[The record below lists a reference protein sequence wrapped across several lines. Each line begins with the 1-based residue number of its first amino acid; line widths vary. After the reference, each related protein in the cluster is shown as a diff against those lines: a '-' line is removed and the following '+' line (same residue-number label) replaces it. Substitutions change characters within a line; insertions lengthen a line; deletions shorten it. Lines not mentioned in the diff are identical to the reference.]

1 MMELSMDVIEKEIR
15 DLKSEIA
22 EQQKKQEY
30 DKLKKD
36 LLDISYKAN
45 NTMTEFDGGMTE
57 VDTEKLLK
65 TPRSKESFFDLV
77 FGRILRMFNARPIIG
92 NIIGIGL
99 AFVGLMSMN
108 KYLNNPELVLVKM
121 YLGRFLM
128 ISGIVQILKSA
139 TRSLLLPLVAT
150 AVGGTIA
157 NQLTGN
163 HLMFGQPSWFYQ
175 GVLITGL
182 IGIAISVFSID

>member
-1 MMELSMDVIEKEIR
+1 MDVIDKEIR
-15 DLKSEIA
+15 DLKSKISE
-22 EQQKKQEY
+22 QKKKEEY
-30 DKLKKD
+30 DTLKKD
-36 LLDISYKAN
+36 LFDISYKAN
-45 NTMTEFDGGMTE
+45 NTLTEFDGGMAE

-65 TPRSKESFFDLV
+65 TPRSKDSFFDLV
-77 FGRILRMFNARPIIG
+77 IARIMRMFNARPIIG

-108 KYLNNPELVLVKM
+108 KYMNNPELIIVKL
-121 YLGRFLM
+121 YLGRFMM
-128 ISGIVQILKSA
+128 ISGVVQILKSA

-150 AVGGTIA
+150 SVGGIIA

-163 HLMFGQPSWFYQ
+163 QLMLGQPSWFYQ

-182 IGIAISVFSID
+182 VGIAISVFSID

>member
-1 MMELSMDVIEKEIR
+1 MELSMDVIDKEIR
-15 DLKSEIA
+15 DLKLEIA
-22 EQQKKQEY
+22 EQHKKKEY
-30 DKLKKD
+30 DNLKKD
-36 LLDISYKAN
+36 LFDITYKAN

-65 TPRSKESFFDLV
+65 TPRSKDSFFDLV
-77 FGRILRMFNARPIIG
+77 ILRILRMFNARPIVG

-108 KYLNNPELVLVKM
+108 KYMNNPELVMVKM
-121 YLGRFLM
+121 YLGRFMM

-163 HLMFGQPSWFYQ
+163 HLMLGQPSWFYQ

>member
-1 MMELSMDVIEKEIR
+1 MELSMDVIDKEIH
-15 DLKSEIA
+15 DLKLEIA
-22 EQQKKQEY
+22 EQQKKKEY
-30 DKLKKD
+30 DNLKKD
-36 LLDISYKAN
+36 LFDITYKAN

-65 TPRSKESFFDLV
+65 TPRSKDSFFDLV
-77 FGRILRMFNARPIIG
+77 ILRILRMFNARPIVG

-108 KYLNNPELVLVKM
+108 KYMNNPELVMVKM
-121 YLGRFLM
+121 YLGRFMM

-163 HLMFGQPSWFYQ
+163 HLMLGQPSWFYQ

>member
-1 MMELSMDVIEKEIR
+1 MELSMDVIEKEIR
-15 DLKSEIA
+15 DLKLEIA
-22 EQQKKQEY
+22 QQQKKQEY
-30 DKLKKD
+30 DNLKKD
-36 LLDISYKAN
+36 LFDITYKAN

-65 TPRSKESFFDLV
+65 TNRSKESFFDLV
-77 FGRILRMFNARPIIG
+77 FGRIIRMFNARPIVG

-108 KYLNNPELVLVKM
+108 KYMNNPDLVMVKM
-121 YLGRFLM
+121 YLGRFMM

-182 IGIAISVFSID
+182 IGTAISVFSID

>member
-1 MMELSMDVIEKEIR
+1 MDVIDKEIR
-15 DLKSEIA
+15 DLKSKISE
-22 EQQKKQEY
+22 QKKKEEY
-30 DKLKKD
+30 DTLKKD
-36 LLDISYKAN
+36 LFDISYKAN
-45 NTMTEFDGGMTE
+45 NTLTEFDGGMTE

-65 TPRSKESFFDLV
+65 TPRSKDSFFDLV
-77 FGRILRMFNARPIIG
+77 IARIMRMFNARPIIG

-108 KYLNNPELVLVKM
+108 KYMNNPELIIVKL
-121 YLGRFLM
+121 YLGRFMM
-128 ISGIVQILKSA
+128 ISGVVQILKSA

-150 AVGGTIA
+150 SVGGIIA

-163 HLMFGQPSWFYQ
+163 QLMLGQPSWFYQ

-182 IGIAISVFSID
+182 VGIAISVFSID

>member
-1 MMELSMDVIEKEIR
+1 MELSMDVIEKEIR
-15 DLKSEIA
+15 DLKSKIA
-22 EQQKKQEY
+22 EEEKKKEY
-30 DKLKKD
+30 DNLKKD
-36 LLDISYKAN
+36 LFDITYKAN

-57 VDTEKLLK
+57 VDTKKLLK
-65 TPRSKESFFDLV
+65 TTRSKESFFDLV
-77 FGRILRMFNARPIIG
+77 IARVLRMFNARPIVG

-99 AFVGLMSMN
+99 VFVGLMSMN
-108 KYLNNPELVLVKM
+108 KYMNNPDLVMVKM
-121 YLGRFLM
+121 YLGRFMM
-128 ISGIVQILKSA
+128 ISGAVQILKSA

-163 HLMFGQPSWFYQ
+163 HLMLGQPSWFYQ

-182 IGIAISVFSID
+182 VGIAISVFSID

>member
-1 MMELSMDVIEKEIR
+1 MELSMDVIDKEIR
-15 DLKSEIA
+15 DLKLEIS

-30 DKLKKD
+30 DNLKKD
-36 LLDISYKAN
+36 LFDISYKAN

-65 TPRSKESFFDLV
+65 TPRSKDSFFDLV
-77 FGRILRMFNARPIIG
+77 ILRIIRMFNAKPIIG

-108 KYLNNPELVLVKM
+108 KYMNNPELVMVKL
-121 YLGRFLM
+121 YLGRFMM
-128 ISGIVQILKSA
+128 ISGVVQILKSA

-163 HLMFGQPSWFYQ
+163 QLMLGQPSWFYQ

-182 IGIAISVFSID
+182 VGIAISVFSID

>member
-1 MMELSMDVIEKEIR
+1 MDVIDKEIR
-15 DLKSEIA
+15 DLKSKISE
-22 EQQKKQEY
+22 EQKKQEY
-30 DKLKKD
+30 DNLKKD
-36 LLDISYKAN
+36 LFDITYKAN

-57 VDTEKLLK
+57 IDTEKSLK
-65 TPRSKESFFDLV
+65 TNRSKESFFDLV
-77 FGRILRMFNARPIIG
+77 FARILRMFNARPIIG

-108 KYLNNPELVLVKM
+108 KYLNNPELVVVKM

>member
-1 MMELSMDVIEKEIR
+1 MELSMDVIDKEIH
-15 DLKSEIA
+15 DLKLEIA
-22 EQQKKQEY
+22 EQQKKKEY
-30 DKLKKD
+30 DNLKKD
-36 LLDISYKAN
+36 LFDITYKAN

-65 TPRSKESFFDLV
+65 TPRSKDSFFDLV
-77 FGRILRMFNARPIIG
+77 ILRILRMFNARPIVG

-108 KYLNNPELVLVKM
+108 KYMNNPELVMVKL
-121 YLGRFLM
+121 YLGRFMM
-128 ISGIVQILKSA
+128 ISGVVQILKSA

-182 IGIAISVFSID
+182 VGIAISVFSID

>member
-1 MMELSMDVIEKEIR
+1 MELSMDVIEKEIR
-15 DLKSEIA
+15 DLKLEIA
-22 EQQKKQEY
+22 QQQKKQEY
-30 DKLKKD
+30 DNLKKD
-36 LLDISYKAN
+36 LFDITYKAN
-45 NTMTEFDGGMTE
+45 NTMTEFSGGMME

-77 FGRILRMFNARPIIG
+77 FGRILRMFNARPIVG

-108 KYLNNPELVLVKM
+108 KYLNNPDLVVVKM

-175 GVLITGL
+175 GVLVTGL

>member
-1 MMELSMDVIEKEIR
+1 MELSMDVIEQEIR
-15 DLKSEIA
+15 DLKLEIA
-22 EQQKKQEY
+22 EQKKKEEY
-30 DKLKKD
+30 ETLKKD
-36 LLDISYKAN
+36 LLNITYKAN
-45 NTMTEFDGGMTE
+45 HALTEFDGGMTE

-65 TPRSKESFFDLV
+65 TSRSKDSFFDLV
-77 FGRILRMFNARPIIG
+77 IARIIRMFNARPIVG

-108 KYLNNPELVLVKM
+108 KYMNNPDLVMVKM
-121 YLGRFLM
+121 YLGRFMM
-128 ISGIVQILKSA
+128 ISGVVQILKSA

-150 AVGGTIA
+150 AVGGIIA

-163 HLMFGQPSWFYQ
+163 QLMLGQPSWFYQ

-182 IGIAISVFSID
+182 VGIAISVFSID

>member
-1 MMELSMDVIEKEIR
+1 MELSMDVIDKEIR
-15 DLKSEIA
+15 DLKSKISE
-22 EQQKKQEY
+22 EQKKQEY
-30 DKLKKD
+30 DNLKKD
-36 LLDISYKAN
+36 LFDITYKAN

-57 VDTEKLLK
+57 IDTEKSLK
-65 TPRSKESFFDLV
+65 TNRSKESFFDLV
-77 FGRILRMFNARPIIG
+77 FARILRMFNARPIIG

-108 KYLNNPELVLVKM
+108 KYLNNPELVVVKM

>member
-1 MMELSMDVIEKEIR
+1 MELSMDVIDNDIR
-15 DLKSEIA
+15 DLKSKID
-22 EQQKKQEY
+22 EQHKKQEY
-30 DKLKKD
+30 EKLKQD
-36 LLDISYKAN
+36 LFDITYKAN

-65 TPRSKESFFDLV
+65 TTRSKDSFFDLV
-77 FGRILRMFNARPIIG
+77 IARIIRMFNARPVIG

-108 KYLNNPELVLVKM
+108 KYMNNPELVMVKM
-121 YLGRFLM
+121 YLGRFMM
-128 ISGIVQILKSA
+128 ISGVVQILKSA

-150 AVGGTIA
+150 AVGGIIA

-163 HLMFGQPSWFYQ
+163 HLMLGQPSWFYQ